1 MHFTA
6 FRILMAILLTCPLLA
21 EANPDTPPH
30 KIAIVQHIKFIGFE
44 QAKAGFKERL
54 NTLGYDSKIKIIE
67 DFNALSDIAALEDK
81 IKELSRRRDIDL
93 IFSLGTHSTKQLVK
107 SVPKTPFVFTV
118 VGDPVTAGIV
128 QDWKSSGRNYTGVE
142 TPDYY
147 STVVRLMHT
156 FVPFKRLGMVYLEG
170 SPSHE
175 AGIAQIKHLAGE
187 LGFDFIY
194 EGFPLRNQDK
204 VPYPREQ
211 ICQRLDQALE
221 NVCSKVDA
229 FFVQTSTTFTKEF
242 SHFQAAFKKHRVIN
256 AGDPTNIHKGL
267 MMGIG
272 KDLHRFGEQ
281 CAQYAVQI
289 LEGTA
294 PYELPMDIGTKLNIQ
309 INLAAA
315 RLIGYDP
322 PFELVSAADN
332 IFHEISEPVSG
343 DTP

>member
-1 MHFTA
+1 MPGIA
-6 FRILMAILLTCPLLA
+6 FRILMAFLMAGLLLTDAGADGPY
-21 EANPDTPPH
+21 
-30 KIAIVQHIKFIGFE
+30 KVVIVQHIKFIAFE
-44 QAKAGFKERL
+44 QAKAGFKAHL
-54 NTLGYDSKIKIIE
+54 HAMGYDGKIKIME
-67 DFNALSDIAALEDK
+67 DFNAMSNIASLEDK
-81 IKELSRRRDIDL
+81 VNALSRRRDIDL
-93 IFSLGTHSTKQLVK
+93 IFSLGTHSTKRLVK
-107 SVPKTPFVFTV
+107 SVHNTPVVFTV

-156 FVPFKRLGMVYLEG
+156 FVPFKRLGMVYLQG

-175 AGIAQIKHLAGE
+175 AGIDQIKHLAKE
-187 LGFDFIY
+187 LGFDFVC

-204 VPYPREQ
+204 VPYPEEQ
-211 ICQRLDQALE
+211 IRQRLEQALE
-221 NVCSKVDA
+221 NVCSKADA
-229 FFVQTSTTFTKEF
+229 FFVQTSTTFTEEF
-242 SHFQAAFKKHRVIN
+242 ACFQAAFEKHRIIN

-272 KDLHRFGEQ
+272 KDLNRFGEQ
-281 CAQYAVQI
+281 CAQYAIQI

-294 PYELPMDIGTKLNIQ
+294 PSDLPMDTGTKLNIQ

-315 RLIGYDP
+315 KLIGYAP

-332 IFHEISEPVSG
+332 IFHEISDPSSG
-343 DTP
+343 DSP